1 MSVYLLTN
9 QQINPIGKRKKIDF
23 YFIMNYLIIISNM
36 FNYLFTMLGFMTF
49 YDRYNVSVEN
59 NSYTMT
65 FDQRMT
71 EDNYFQMMDDYS
83 YSFGT
88 FTVSDTFTRNYFTE
102 GDFMLGDNFTL
113 GNFSFNDNFTV
124 GNFTFNDT
132 FSSDNNSYGF
142 FTVSDDFSY
151 GNFTLSNNVTYG
163 NFTLSE
169 DFGYGNYTYWN
180 NYSGTDYFCSTDTCY
195 DYVPGPQCFSD
206 DMTNTCYVEVQSD
219 TPIFEQVTFEFR
231 DNTSEC
237 FFTFLNPFVPYSSY
251 YYSVNEF
258 NFTYTVPNGYDC
270 FNSFS
275 QNYSN
280 YSFSIDTD
288 DLCFYFES

>member
-1 MSVYLLTN
+1 
-9 QQINPIGKRKKIDF
+9 
-23 YFIMNYLIIISNM
+23 M

-88 FTVSDTFTRNYFTE
+88 FTIGDTFTRNYFTE
-102 GDFMLGDNFTL
+102 GDFMLGDNFTF

-195 DYVPGPQCFSD
+195 DYVPYLYGDINDTFF
-206 DMTNTCYVEVQSD
+206 VKVQDES
-219 TPIFEQVTFEFR
+219 PIFESITFEFME
-231 DNTSEC
+231 NTSEC
-237 FFTFLNPFVPYSSY
+237 VFRFINPYIPNSSY
-251 YYSVNEF
+251 YDSINGF
-258 NFTYTVPNGYDC
+258 DLTYTIHNGYDC
-270 FNSFS
+270 FNSS
-275 QNYSN
+275 TQNQSN
-280 YSFSIDTD
+280 YSFSFDSD
-288 DLCFYFES
+288 EYCYDSEFDFYYEE

>member
-1 MSVYLLTN
+1 
-9 QQINPIGKRKKIDF
+9 
-23 YFIMNYLIIISNM
+23 M

-88 FTVSDTFTRNYFTE
+88 FTTSDTFTRNYFTE
-102 GDFMLGDNFTL
+102 GD
-113 GNFSFNDNFTV
+113 FSFNDNFTV

-180 NYSGTDYFCSTDTCY
+180 NYSGIDYFCSDDTCY
-195 DYVPGPQCFSD
+195 DYIPYLYGDANDTYFVK
-206 DMTNTCYVEVQSD
+206 VQDES
-219 TPIFEQVTFEFR
+219 PIYESITFKFME
-231 DNTSEC
+231 NTSQC
-237 FFTFLNPFVPYSSY
+237 VFSFFNPYIPNSSY
-251 YYSVNEF
+251 YDSINEF
-258 NFTYTVPNGYDC
+258 DLTYTVPNGYDC